1 MENKIKYEIRRE
13 YSIGLKRCRLYLY
26 KNSVYTGMSAEDT
39 PGGLCR
45 LKELI
50 NSDKDSPVSETVY
63 SIEI

>member
-13 YSIGLKRCRLYLY
+13 YSIGLKRYILYLY
-26 KNSVYTGMSAEDT
+26 KNLVYTGVSAEDT

-50 NSDKDSPVSETVY
+50 DNDKDSPVSETVY
-63 SIEI
+63 SVEI